1 MNIKFRMPRFGN
13 KLKGQSMLK
22 EMTMTIIATTISIIL
37 TFGSA
42 SIVEKQQKEMNRRQ
56 TIMMVIHDIENNVN
70 LFKADKRGEENQIS
84 LAHFV
89 LSHLDQIDS
98 IPMDTLTQVYDYLLE
113 EESGEGFDLDESTE
127 KLFQENQTLWNSL
140 DDNMQIISQVQ
151 EFYYLRHSQLE
162 VMKKSFFWEYPI
174 SNKETLAQYCE
185 GSKDG
190 YPIKIKRILK
200 EKLIDSRVQF
210 FLQYSPDRQQYY
222 GRIVDSWQ
230 KIADRL
236 KFMIGVTDE
245 ELASYIEAH
254 QQLGRIATKK
264 DIIGEWVR
272 VDSMEGY
279 AHYLYDVDG
288 TFTNRVRYEYKNSI
302 YSGKVIGISSFGG
315 TWEFKGDTLV
325 KTDDTNSYGYCMDAS
340 QIRYSELKR
349 DSIFLDKEVSQ
360 DRQNSIMRDSVNSY
374 IQEIKKSYENMKKWF
389 KQGHVD
395 KYILRVDDSGN
406 KIEVTYFDSD
416 SPEPIVYY
424 IKRKNNKYE
433 K

>member
-1 MNIKFRMPRFGN
+1 MNIKFRMPRLGN

-42 SIVEKQQKEMNRRQ
+42 SIVEKQQKEKNRRQ
-56 TIMMVIHDIENNVN
+56 TVMMVIHDIENNVN
-70 LFKADKRGEENQIS
+70 LFKGYKEGEENQIS
-84 LAHFV
+84 LAHYV
-89 LSHLDQIDS
+89 MNHIDKIDL
-98 IPMDTLTQVYDYLLE
+98 IPFDTLAQVYDYLLE
-113 EESGEGFDLDESTE
+113 EESGEGFKLDESTE

-151 EFYYLRHSQLE
+151 EFYHLRHSHLE

-174 SNKETLAQYCE
+174 SNQETLAHHCE
-185 GSKDG
+185 GSKSG
-190 YPIKIKRILK
+190 YPIKIKQILK
-200 EKLIDSRVQF
+200 EKLNDPRVHF
-210 FLQYSPDRQQYY
+210 FLQYSPDRQYY
-222 GRIVDSWQ
+222 YDRIVNNWQ
-230 KIADRL
+230 KVADRL

-254 QQLGRIATKK
+254 QQLGKIATKK
-264 DIIGEWVR
+264 DLIGEWVR
-272 VDSMEGY
+272 VDSMGGDV
-279 AHYLYDVDG
+279 HYLYDADG
-288 TFTNRVRYEYKNSI
+288 TFTNRVRYEYINSI
-302 YSGKVIGISSFGG
+302 YSGKIIGISSFGG

-325 KTDDTNSYGYCMDAS
+325 KTDDTNSYGYILDAS
-340 QIRYSELKR
+340 KIHYSELKR
-349 DSIFLDKEVSQ
+349 DSIFSDKEVSQ
-360 DRQNSIMRDSVNSY
+360 DQQINIMRDSVNSF
-374 IQEIKKSYENMKKWF
+374 IQEIMKMYENDKKEF

-395 KYILRVDDSGN
+395 KYILRIDDSGN